1 MSGIV
6 GYSGSKSGI
15 AGKGHIGQ
23 VVQIAHKTWASGDA
37 YNWIGTSHTDWS
49 WSRHSAS
56 LSFTNC
62 GIGNK
67 ILLHGASSGYMGHN
81 DYGIQWTWAVKD
93 GANNEVN
100 LGDLATGSG
109 GMGGSDRLSSF
120 YNHEGAEDYGM
131 TTGCLGYYIVQP
143 TSGSSIEFRQLLKT
157 GGGSTQSNVWLEQL
171 GMGIGYEISQ

>member
-6 GYSGSKSGI
+6 GYSGSKSGV

-37 YNWIGTSHTDWS
+37 YSWIGTGHNDWS

-67 ILLHGASSGYMGHN
+67 ILLHGASSGYMGYN
-81 DYGIQWTWAVKD
+81 DYAVQWTWAVKD
-93 GANNEVN
+93 GSYIFVAIIDPEDLVKEVDEADN
-100 LGDLATGSG
+100 TFPSKEET
-109 GMGGSDRLSSF
+109 F
-120 YNHEGAEDYGM
+120 GA
-131 TTGCLGYYIVQP
+131 
-143 TSGSSIEFRQLLKT
+143 
-157 GGGSTQSNVWLEQL
+157 SNVANIDEEEDDGGLL
-171 GMGIGYEISQ
+171 PAPSLLAALAIFSMVALSRRRI